1 MNATIKQT
9 PLEVARAA
17 WGEPLPDWVETLA
30 IACGKTS
37 QAKVA
42 ARLEISGAVIS
53 QVLRKT
59 YPADT
64 DRVEIRVRGVFM
76 DACVICPGWGELP
89 VQECQKWR
97 DLAGTFVMGSPLRAR
112 MHRACNAC
120 PRYLTEVQA

>member
-1 MNATIKQT
+1 MTATVKHT
-9 PLEVARAA
+9 PLDVARAA

-30 IACGKTS
+30 IACGKAS

-53 QVLRKT
+53 QVLRKI

-64 DRVEIRVRGVFM
+64 ARIEIRVRGVFM
-76 DACVICPGWGELP
+76 DGHVACPGWGELP
-89 VQECQKWR
+89 VHECQKWR
-97 DLAGTFVMGSPLRAR
+97 DLAGSFVLGSPLRAR

-120 PRYLTEVQA
+120 PRYLNEVTA